1 MREARIEKLKTLLRQ
16 DPNDSFTRYALALE
30 YAGANDSGRAM
41 TLLEDLMRSDPSYVP
56 AYQHLG
62 YLYEKLGRREEA
74 VTVLKLGM
82 QIAAQQGDHHAR
94 NEMQDA
100 LESLE
105 P

>member
-1 MREARIEKLKTLLRQ
+1 MREDRIGKLKALLEL

-30 YAGANDSGRAM
+30 YAGANDSSQATTM
-41 TLLEDLMRSDPSYVP
+41 LEDLMRSDPSYVP
-56 AYQHLG
+56 TYQQLG
-62 YLYEKLGRREEA
+62 YLYEKLGQREKA

-82 QIAAQQGDHHAR
+82 QIAAQQGDRHAR